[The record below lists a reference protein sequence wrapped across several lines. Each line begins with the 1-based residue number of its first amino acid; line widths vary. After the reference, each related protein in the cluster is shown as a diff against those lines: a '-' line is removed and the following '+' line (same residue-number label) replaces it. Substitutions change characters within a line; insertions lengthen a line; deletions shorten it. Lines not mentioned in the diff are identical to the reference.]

1 MQDEYY
7 LVKRIDRAYGRED
20 VSHMAL
26 LTGSWVGFSL
36 ISSKVKEP
44 FRFPTY
50 EMAVNAVRKYQKE
63 RLNVEVDIIKCMV
76 IAEKA
81 ATLSPV
87 DSVPAGLVK

>member
-1 MQDEYY
+1 
-7 LVKRIDRAYGRED
+7 
-20 VSHMAL
+20 
-26 LTGSWVGFSL
+26 
-36 ISSKVKEP
+36 
-44 FRFPTY
+44 
-50 EMAVNAVRKYQKE
+50 MAVNAVRKYQKE